1 MEHLKNFIYLDEYKM
16 SSLSSQLFEGITEY
30 LVSANRSASEESEQ
44 QKGEIGSGR
53 IFADALSKDSSTE
66 EKKVLHDYLYSK
78 FENRLL
84 ENEKVL
90 IVKGGSECDLLAEIP
105 KYPFIK
111 ITSKA
116 IFNDINSIKA
126 TLTNFNVLGEAF
138 AYVTN
143 FEKLKEVQSQLE
155 EAKRNTKDRNEKARL
170 QQEYKSITNIKNVAK
185 ETGLHQDEKFL
196 EKLNYL
202 LSYGFEDQ
210 FEIQMNGS
218 DRICTANLNREYLR
232 ENESLLKRKYSRI
245 TEKEFVMFG
254 VVSQAN
260 NSKNIDIEGEEEVDE
275 ERSIKDALLNL
286 VEHLTNLENQ
296 FTGRLSNEIIID
308 PIAIYTEL

>member
-1 MEHLKNFIYLDEYKM
+1 MDRLKSFIYLDEYKM

-30 LVSANRSASEESEQ
+30 LVSVSSSKTEKSEQ

-53 IFADALSKDSSTE
+53 IFADALSKDNSTE

-78 FENRLL
+78 FENQLQQSK
-84 ENEKVL
+84 KVL
-90 IVKGGSECDLLAEIP
+90 DIPTDSELDINAEMLN
-105 KYPFIK
+105 YPFVK

-116 IFNDINSIKA
+116 IFNDINSIKS
-126 TLTNFNVLGEAF
+126 TLENFNTLGEAF

-143 FEKLKEVQSQLE
+143 FEKLKEVDAQLE
-155 EAKRNTKDRNEKARL
+155 QAKKSTKDRNKKARL
-170 QQEYKSITNIKNVAK
+170 QQEHKSITNIKKLAK

-210 FEIQMNGS
+210 FEVQMNGA
-218 DRICTANLNREYLR
+218 DRIFTANLNRDYLR
-232 ENESLLKRKYSRI
+232 EGESLLKRRYSRI
-245 TEKEFVMFG
+245 TDREFVMFG
-254 VVSQAN
+254 VIAQAN
-260 NSKNIDIEGEEEVDE
+260 NAMELELEEVKE
-275 ERSIKDALLNL
+275 EASMKQALLNL